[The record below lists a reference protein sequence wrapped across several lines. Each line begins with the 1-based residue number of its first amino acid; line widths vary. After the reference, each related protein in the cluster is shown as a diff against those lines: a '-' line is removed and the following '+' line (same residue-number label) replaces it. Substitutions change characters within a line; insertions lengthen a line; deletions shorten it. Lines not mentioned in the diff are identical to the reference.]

1 MVSLFHTIYLLH
13 IIFSSVLSLISPEMH
28 EVSVNIRQ
36 IIRIFTE
43 ISEKI
48 LFSVASV
55 HGNGNP
61 CTDAVVFA
69 VAGPVL
75 GSVGQR
81 NGDSVYRR
89 SGPRAKVF
97 GFLFACGRKCAE
109 VFINTIRNSMKTR
122 YLACRN
128 VGRKYVKN
136 FQYGIVISE
145 KITTFASQ

>member
-1 MVSLFHTIYLLH
+1 MKKFLLNLLFLAVVTPLAAQTLILPGDYADP
-13 IIFSSVLSLISPEMH
+13 IILKDGDLGRGLI
-28 EVSVNIRQ
+28 
-36 IIRIFTE
+36 
-43 ISEKI
+43 
-48 LFSVASV
+48 VASV

-136 FQYGIVISE
+136 FQYSIVISE